1 MIKIIKKREESNFTW
16 RENECKYLGIKI
28 IEQYIYDTEEEK
40 LKHKEKMEFNGWIDS
55 GQIKE
60 IINGSE
66 VWFGSYLYT
75 VCTD

>member
-1 MIKIIKKREESNFTW
+1 MVKIIKKREERNFAW
-16 RENECKYLGIKI
+16 KENECKYLNIKI

-40 LKHKEKMEFNGWIDS
+40 LKHKEEMESKGWNDS

-60 IINGSE
+60 TIDGLE